1 MSSTTIINEK
11 QSVLLEK
18 IEHAYQY
25 SILILDRQKQNEQL
39 SPDEIMQ
46 EFVHEGN
53 AAIRA
58 YMVSATAL
66 DELQKDETDR
76 LRILSFYLYKKRF
89 DEEKDKLVKIVDDV
103 RRYLLLNELPFEPY
117 EILEEDDDDDAYAR
131 QATKTVSTQ
140 TEN

>member
-18 IEHAYQY
+18 IEYAYQY

-39 SPDEIMQ
+39 LPDEIMQ

-76 LRILSFYLYKKRF
+76 LKILSFYLYKKRF

-103 RRYLLLNELPFEPY
+103 RRYLLLNELPFEPF
-117 EILEEDDDDDAYAR
+117 EEEEEDDNDAYAM
-131 QATKTVSTQ
+131 QATKTVGTQ

>member
-18 IEHAYQY
+18 IEYAYQY
-25 SILILDRQKQNEQL
+25 SILILERQKQNEQL

-66 DELQKDETDR
+66 DELQKDEIDR
-76 LRILSFYLYKKRF
+76 LKILSFYLYKKRF
-89 DEEKDKLVKIVDDV
+89 DEEKDKLVNIVDDV
-103 RRYLLLNELPFEPY
+103 RRYLLLNELPFEPF
-117 EILEEDDDDDAYAR
+117 EEEEGDDDNTYAR
-131 QATKTVSTQ
+131 QATKTVGTP